1 MADTPVERPGDLSAT
16 SLTRRRLL
24 INAGVFAGGVMLAG
38 PLAACGGSSAATSGG
53 TPKRGGNFRLGV
65 TGGGAG
71 DIIDGQKI
79 VTKPDQARLVAG
91 FETLLEYDTNYKLQT
106 TGLAESVTQDA
117 PDKWTIRL
125 KQGITFH
132 DGKTLG
138 ADDVIYSL
146 QRISDPKQGLF
157 GTAGLASVDPNN
169 ITKVDDRTVRLNLKQ
184 ADSTIGDQLGQYYN
198 GMVPVGYTRAGQQIG
213 TGPYKVQSF
222 TKGQQSV
229 HVRNANYWR
238 NNGEPWFDQVTII
251 DFPDVA
257 AQVNALLSGQI
268 DAMTD
273 IPAAQISVVS
283 SHGGLAI
290 LEGQG
295 ADWRPLCMAIDMKPF
310 DDNRVRQS
318 FRLMVDRNA
327 MVQQVFSG
335 HGRIANDLYPPF
347 DPAYDSSL
355 PQRHQDIAQ
364 AKSLLHQAGKD
375 NLVVD
380 LHTTDGAAGM
390 VDSANI
396 FATQAKAAG
405 VTVNVHNDPNYYGD
419 QYLKLAF
426 SVDFWGTR
434 NYLPQVANGSIPT
447 APYNEC
453 HWPPKDSN
461 YISLYQQALA
471 EPSSGKRAD
480 IIHQMQKLEYE
491 QGGYII
497 PMFNNLVDAYST
509 KVAGFNQGS
518 KATLNLDSF
527 GHGFRNIW
535 FA

>member
-16 SLTRRRLL
+16 LLTRRRLL

-38 PLAACGGSSAATSGG
+38 PLAACGGSSTATSGG

-91 FETLLEYDTNYKLQT
+91 FETLLEYDKNYKLQT
-106 TGLAESVTQDA
+106 TGLAESVTQEA
-117 PDKWTIRL
+117 SDKWVILL

-132 DGKTLG
+132 NGKTLG

-146 QRISDPKQGLF
+146 RRISDPKQGLF
-157 GTAGLASVDPNN
+157 GTAGLASVDPNK
-169 ITKVDDRTVRLNLKQ
+169 IDKVDDRTVRLNLKQ

-198 GMVPVGYTRAGQQIG
+198 GIVPVGYTRAGEQIG
-213 TGPYKVQSF
+213 TGPYKVKSF

-229 HVRNANYWR
+229 HERNTSYWR
-238 NNGEPWFDQVTII
+238 SGLPYFDTVTII

-273 IPAAQISVVS
+273 IPAAQINVVK
-283 SHGGLAI
+283 SHSNLAI

-310 DDNRVRQS
+310 DDNKVRQA

-327 MVQQVFSG
+327 MLQQVFSG
-335 HGRIANDLYPPF
+335 HGRVANDLYSPF
-347 DPAYDSSL
+347 DAAYDSSL

-390 VDSANI
+390 VDSANV

-426 SVDFWGTR
+426 PVDFWGTR

-447 APYNEC
+447 APYNET
-453 HWPPKDSN
+453 HWPPKSGPGSN
-461 YISLYQQALA
+461 FLSLYSQAL
-471 EPSSGKRAD
+471 
-480 IIHQMQKLEYE
+480 QQLE
-491 QGGYII
+491 
-497 PMFNNLVDAYST
+497 V
-509 KVAGFNQGS
+509 S
-518 KATLNLDSF
+518 KQ
-527 GHGFRNIW
+527 
-535 FA
+535 